1 MARTVRS
8 AKLENRAARLEL
20 KRLSGERPHFEDVHK
35 GLAIGYRPGS
45 AAWIIRVHISG
56 TTYRHKKVGKA
67 DDFEDANGR
76 DILSFKQVAKLAHTT
91 RDELLA
97 AAVKEQAKAE
107 AAPEPE
113 KPYTVREAID
123 AYIRFL
129 RAKRRTAD
137 DARQRADAL
146 ILPVFGDIALHD
158 LKRER
163 LRRWLDAVAAAP
175 PRLRTRKGQAQ
186 RYRVTDPGDEEAK
199 RRRQSS
205 ANRTWTIL
213 KAALNMAWRDGK
225 GGRSLTDVEWRT
237 VESFTD
243 VDAARPRWLTN
254 DEARRLIN
262 AAEGEFRT
270 LVRAALHS
278 GARYGALCGLNVA
291 DFEAHLVRQP
301 DDGKEIEEGTL
312 HLVSYKG
319 RGGKVKAVNIK
330 LTDEA
335 IAFFKSITAGRAGTE
350 IMLPRPDG
358 ERWRKSQQKRPIE
371 EACKN
376 AKIDPPAGF
385 HVTRHTWASQAVMGG
400 MPLLVVAQNLGH
412 ADTRM
417 VEKHYGHLA
426 PSYRN
431 EQVRKYGPRFGA
443 MPEDETMPM
452 QNRA

>member
-8 AKLENRAARLEL
+8 AKLETRDARLKLE
-20 KRLSGERPHFEDVHK
+20 RLPGDKPHLQDVHK

-56 TTYRHKKVGKA
+56 ITYRHKKVGTA
-67 DDFEDANGR
+67 DDYAPADGKE
-76 DILSFKQVAKLAHTT
+76 ILSYRQVAKLAHTVY
-91 RDELLA
+91 DELRTA
-97 AAVKEQAKAE
+97 AKD
-107 AAPEPE
+107 PEPKPERKAE
-113 KPYTVREAID
+113 KPYTVRDAIED
-123 AYIRFL
+123 YIDFL

-137 DARQRADAL
+137 DARQRAAAL
-146 ILPVFGDIALHD
+146 ILPVLGDIALRD
-158 LKRER
+158 LKRAR
-163 LRRWLDAVAAAP
+163 LREWLDEIAAAP
-175 PRLRTRKGQAQ
+175 PRLRTRKGQQQ

-205 ANRTWTIL
+205 TNRCWTIL
-213 KAALNMAWRDGK
+213 KAALNMAWRNGK
-225 GGRSLTDVEWRT
+225 VGSDLEWRT

-262 AAEGEFRT
+262 AAEREFRT
-270 LVRAALHS
+270 LLRAALHS

-291 DFEAHLVRQP
+291 DFAVHSVRQP
-301 DDGKEIEEGTL
+301 DGEEIEEGNL
-312 HLVSYKG
+312 YVLSHKG
-319 RGGKVKAVNIK
+319 RGGKVKSVTIK
-330 LTDEA
+330 LTEEA
-335 IAFFKSITAGRAGTE
+335 IAFFKSVTAGRAGTE

-358 ERWRKSQQKRPIE
+358 KRWGKSQQKRPIE

-376 AKIDPPAGF
+376 AKIEPPASF

-412 ADTRM
+412 SDTRM

-431 EQVRKYGPRFGA
+431 EQVRKYGPRFGS
-443 MPEDETMPM
+443 MPEDAAVV
-452 QNRA
+452 RIRG